1 MSGKH
6 IPAIALALIIIL
18 IAAFSVTA
26 CGGYEST
33 VSIPAASVPATQPVS
48 AKPGP
53 QMTMDPVGPSFTPKP
68 TEAPKSTEAPKPT
81 PTGDACKAEFEAD
94 LKERYGVEVDHYEF
108 IGGTSYQAY
117 VRINDEIVPY
127 VCIDSATGNYHG

>member
-1 MSGKH
+1 MSAKH
-6 IPAIALALIIIL
+6 IPAMALALVIIL

-26 CGGYEST
+26 CGGYDSS

-53 QMTMDPVGPSFTPKP
+53 QMTMDPVGPSFTPKSTDTP
-68 TEAPKSTEAPKPT
+68 TPT
-81 PTGDACKAEFEAD
+81 PTGDAWKAEFEAD

-117 VRINDEIVPY
+117 VRINGEIVPY

>member
-1 MSGKH
+1 MSAKH
-6 IPAIALALIIIL
+6 IPAMALALVIIL
-18 IAAFSVTA
+18 IAAFLVTA
-26 CGGYEST
+26 CGGYDSS

-68 TEAPKSTEAPKPT
+68 TEAPTPT
-81 PTGDACKAEFEAD
+81 PTGDAWKAEFEAD

-117 VRINDEIVPY
+117 VRINGEIVPY

>member
-1 MSGKH
+1 MSAKH
-6 IPAIALALIIIL
+6 IPAIALALVIIL

-26 CGGYEST
+26 CGGYDSS

-48 AKPGP
+48 AKATP
-53 QMTMDPVGPSFTPKP
+53 QMTTDPVGPSFTPTP
-68 TEAPKSTEAPKPT
+68 TDTPTPT
-81 PTGDACKAEFEAD
+81 PTGDAWKAEFEAD

>member
-1 MSGKH
+1 MSAKH
-6 IPAIALALIIIL
+6 IPAMALALVIIL

-33 VSIPAASVPATQPVS
+33 VSIPATSVPATQPVS
-48 AKPGP
+48 ARHGP

-81 PTGDACKAEFEAD
+81 PTGDAWKAEFEAD
-94 LKERYGVEVDHYEF
+94 LRKNYGVEVDHYEF
-108 IGGTSYQAY
+108 IGGTRYQAY
-117 VRINDEIVPY
+117 VRINDEIDPY
-127 VCIDSATGNYHG
+127 VCVDSATGNYHG

>member
-1 MSGKH
+1 MSAKH
-6 IPAIALALIIIL
+6 IPAIALALVIIL

-26 CGGYEST
+26 CGGYESS

-48 AKPGP
+48 AKATP

-68 TEAPKSTEAPKPT
+68 TDTPT
-81 PTGDACKAEFEAD
+81 PSPTGDAWKAEFEAD
-94 LKERYGVEVDHYEF
+94 LKEKYGVEVDHYEF

-117 VRINDEIVPY
+117 VKINGQIVPY
-127 VCIDSATGNYHG
+127 VCVDSATGNYHG

>member
-1 MSGKH
+1 MSAKH
-6 IPAIALALIIIL
+6 IPAIALALVIIL

-33 VSIPAASVPATQPVS
+33 VSIPATSVPATQPVS
-48 AKPGP
+48 ARHGP

-68 TEAPKSTEAPKPT
+68 TETPTPT
-81 PTGDACKAEFEAD
+81 PTGNACKAEFEAD

>member
-33 VSIPAASVPATQPVS
+33 VSIPATSVPATQPVS
-48 AKPGP
+48 ARHGP

-68 TEAPKSTEAPKPT
+68 TEAPKSTETPTPT

-127 VCIDSATGNYHG
+127 VCVDSATGNYHG

>member
-1 MSGKH
+1 MSAKH
-6 IPAIALALIIIL
+6 IPAIALALVIIL
-18 IAAFSVTA
+18 TAAFSVTA
-26 CGGYEST
+26 CGGYDSS

-53 QMTMDPVGPSFTPKP
+53 QMTTDPVGPSFTPKP
-68 TEAPKSTEAPKPT
+68 TDTPTPT
-81 PTGDACKAEFEAD
+81 PTGDAWKAEFEAD
-94 LKERYGVEVDHYEF
+94 LRKNYGVEVDHYEF

-117 VRINDEIVPY
+117 VRINGEIFPY

>member
-1 MSGKH
+1 MSAKH
-6 IPAIALALIIIL
+6 IPAMALALVIIL

-26 CGGYEST
+26 CGGYDSS

-48 AKPGP
+48 AKATP
-53 QMTMDPVGPSFTPKP
+53 QMTTDPVGPSFTPKP
-68 TEAPKSTEAPKPT
+68 TDTPTPT
-81 PTGDACKAEFEAD
+81 PTGDAWKAEFEAN
-94 LKERYGVEVDHYEF
+94 LRKNYGVEVDHYEF

>member
-1 MSGKH
+1 MSAKH
-6 IPAIALALIIIL
+6 IPAMALALVIIL
-18 IAAFSVTA
+18 TAAFSVTA
-26 CGGYEST
+26 CGGYDSS

-48 AKPGP
+48 AKATP
-53 QMTMDPVGPSFTPKP
+53 QMTADPVGPSFTPKP
-68 TEAPKSTEAPKPT
+68 TDTPTPT
-81 PTGDACKAEFEAD
+81 PTGDAWKAEFEAD

-117 VRINDEIVPY
+117 VRINGEIVPY

>member
-1 MSGKH
+1 MSAKH
-6 IPAIALALIIIL
+6 IPAIALALVIIL

-26 CGGYEST
+26 CGGYDSS
-33 VSIPAASVPATQPVS
+33 VSIPAASVPATQSVS

-53 QMTMDPVGPSFTPKP
+53 QMTADPVGPSFTPKP
-68 TEAPKSTEAPKPT
+68 TEAPKPTNTPTPT
-81 PTGDACKAEFEAD
+81 PTGDAWKAEFEAD

-117 VRINDEIVPY
+117 VRINGEIVPY

>member
-1 MSGKH
+1 MSAKH
-6 IPAIALALIIIL
+6 IPAIALALVIIL

-26 CGGYEST
+26 CGGYDSS

-48 AKPGP
+48 AKPVTTG
-53 QMTMDPVGPSFTPKP
+53 PVGPSFTPKP
-68 TEAPKSTEAPKPT
+68 TEAPKSTDTPTPT
-81 PTGDACKAEFEAD
+81 PTGDAWKAEFEAD

>member
-1 MSGKH
+1 MSAKH

-33 VSIPAASVPATQPVS
+33 VSIPATSVPSTQPVS
-48 AKPGP
+48 ARHGP

-68 TEAPKSTEAPKPT
+68 TETPTPT

-127 VCIDSATGNYHG
+127 VCVDSATGNYHG

>member
-33 VSIPAASVPATQPVS
+33 VSIPATSVPATQPVS
-48 AKPGP
+48 ARHGP

-127 VCIDSATGNYHG
+127 VCVDSATGNYHG

>member
-1 MSGKH
+1 MSAKH
-6 IPAIALALIIIL
+6 IPAMALALVIIL

-26 CGGYEST
+26 CGGYDSS

-48 AKPGP
+48 AKATP
-53 QMTMDPVGPSFTPKP
+53 QMTTNPVGPSFTPKP
-68 TEAPKSTEAPKPT
+68 TDTPTPT
-81 PTGDACKAEFEAD
+81 PTGDAWKAKFEAD

>member
-6 IPAIALALIIIL
+6 VPAIALALIIIL

-33 VSIPAASVPATQPVS
+33 VSIPATSVPATQPVS
-48 AKPGP
+48 ARHGP
-53 QMTMDPVGPSFTPKP
+53 QMTMDPVGPSFTHKP

-94 LKERYGVEVDHYEF
+94 LKERYGFEVDHYEF

-127 VCIDSATGNYHG
+127 VCVDSATGNYHG

>member
-1 MSGKH
+1 MSAKH
-6 IPAIALALIIIL
+6 IPAIALALVIIL

-33 VSIPAASVPATQPVS
+33 VSIPATSVPATQPVS
-48 AKPGP
+48 ARPGP
-53 QMTMDPVGPSFTPKP
+53 QMTMDPVGPSFTSKP
-68 TEAPKSTEAPKPT
+68 TEAPKPT

>member
-1 MSGKH
+1 MSAKH
-6 IPAIALALIIIL
+6 IPAMALALVIIL

-26 CGGYEST
+26 CGGYDSS
-33 VSIPAASVPATQPVS
+33 VSIPATSVPATQPVS
-48 AKPGP
+48 AKATP

-68 TEAPKSTEAPKPT
+68 TEVPTPT
-81 PTGDACKAEFEAD
+81 PTGDAWKAEFEAD

-108 IGGTSYQAY
+108 IGGTSYQVY

>member
-1 MSGKH
+1 MSAKH
-6 IPAIALALIIIL
+6 IPAMALALVIIL

-26 CGGYEST
+26 CGGYDSS

-53 QMTMDPVGPSFTPKP
+53 QMTMDPVGPSFTP
-68 TEAPKSTEAPKPT
+68 T
-81 PTGDACKAEFEAD
+81 PTGDAWKAEFEAD
-94 LKERYGVEVDHYEF
+94 FKERYGVKVDHYEF

>member
-1 MSGKH
+1 MSAKH
-6 IPAIALALIIIL
+6 IPAMALALVIIL

-26 CGGYEST
+26 CGGYESS

-94 LKERYGVEVDHYEF
+94 LKERYGFEVDHYEY

>member
-1 MSGKH
+1 MSAKH
-6 IPAIALALIIIL
+6 IPAIALALVIIL
-18 IAAFSVTA
+18 TAAFSVTA
-26 CGGYEST
+26 CGGYDSS

-53 QMTMDPVGPSFTPKP
+53 QMTTDPVGPSFTPKP
-68 TEAPKSTEAPKPT
+68 TDTPTPT
-81 PTGDACKAEFEAD
+81 PTGDAWKAEFEAD
-94 LKERYGVEVDHYEF
+94 LRKNYGVEVDHYEF

-117 VRINDEIVPY
+117 VRINGEIVPY

>member
-1 MSGKH
+1 MSAKH

-33 VSIPAASVPATQPVS
+33 VSIPATSVPATQPVS
-48 AKPGP
+48 ARHGP

-127 VCIDSATGNYHG
+127 VCVDSATGNYHG

>member
-1 MSGKH
+1 MSAKH
-6 IPAIALALIIIL
+6 IPAMALALVIIL
-18 IAAFSVTA
+18 TAAFSVTA
-26 CGGYEST
+26 CGGYDSS
-33 VSIPAASVPATQPVS
+33 VSIPATSVPATQPVS

-53 QMTMDPVGPSFTPKP
+53 QMTTDPVGPSFTPKP

-81 PTGDACKAEFEAD
+81 PTGDAWKAEFEAD

>member
-1 MSGKH
+1 MSAKH
-6 IPAIALALIIIL
+6 IPAMALALVIIL

-26 CGGYEST
+26 CGGYDSS
-33 VSIPAASVPATQPVS
+33 VSIPATSVPATQPVS

-53 QMTMDPVGPSFTPKP
+53 QMTTDPVGPSFTPKP
-68 TEAPKSTEAPKPT
+68 TEAPKPTNTPTPT
-81 PTGDACKAEFEAD
+81 PTGDAWKAEFEAD

-108 IGGTSYQAY
+108 IGGTSYQAD
-117 VRINDEIVPY
+117 VRINGEIVPY

>member
-1 MSGKH
+1 MSVKH

-18 IAAFSVTA
+18 IAVFSVTA
-26 CGGYEST
+26 CGGYESS

-48 AKPGP
+48 AKATP
-53 QMTMDPVGPSFTPKP
+53 QITMDPVGPSFTPKP
-68 TEAPKSTEAPKPT
+68 TETPTPT
-81 PTGDACKAEFEAD
+81 PTGDAWKAEFEAD
-94 LKERYGVEVDHYEF
+94 LKENYGVEVDHYEF

-127 VCIDSATGNYHG
+127 VCVDSATGNYHG